1 MTTRKPKSTLSPVIE
16 LSTEKL
22 QLVAVTAERKAPAC
36 AGWTGQAEIEPLAER
51 SLPKRANI
59 VLH

>member
-16 LSTEKL
+16 LLTEKL
-22 QLVAVTAERKAPAC
+22 QLVAVTAERKAPAR
-36 AGWTGQAEIEPLAER
+36 AGWTWQAEIEPLAER
-51 SLPKRANI
+51 SLPKRDKI